1 MSWDSIDTDS
11 KEAVSKLKEEQ
22 RMKALEIAKAY
33 SVCFSTS
40 EGKKVLEDLT
50 SRFIYNNDTS
60 FGSQNINYE
69 AAYHNGESGVI
80 KFVINQ
86 IQQAKIRG

>member
-1 MSWDSIDTDS
+1 MSWDSIDTDN

-33 SVCFSTS
+33 SACFSTP

-50 SRFIYNNDTS
+50 SRFIYNNDTP

-69 AAYHNGESGVI
+69 SAYHNGESGVV

>member
-1 MSWDSIDTDS
+1 MSWDSIDTDN

-33 SVCFSTS
+33 SACFSTS

-50 SRFIYNNDTS
+50 SRFIYNNDTP

-69 AAYHNGESGVI
+69 SAYHNGESGVV